1 VNHCDGE
8 GLLKFVS
15 FIFYKK
21 KRKAFKVNHCD
32 REEKI
37 QTMDDD
43 DDNDDAFQKILKI
56 TFDIFIVSRYA
67 KQLLTFILLAKKNQ
81 ITIN

>member
-1 VNHCDGE
+1 VNHCNS
-8 GLLKFVS
+8 K
-15 FIFYKK
+15 
-21 KRKAFKVNHCD
+21 
-32 REEKI
+32 EKI

-43 DDNDDAFQKILKI
+43 DNAFQKILKI
-56 TFDIFIVSRYA
+56 TLDIFIVSRYA

>member
-1 VNHCDGE
+1 
-8 GLLKFVS
+8 
-15 FIFYKK
+15 
-21 KRKAFKVNHCD
+21 
-32 REEKI
+32 
-37 QTMDDD
+37 MDDD
-43 DDNDDAFQKILKI
+43 DDDAFQKTLKI